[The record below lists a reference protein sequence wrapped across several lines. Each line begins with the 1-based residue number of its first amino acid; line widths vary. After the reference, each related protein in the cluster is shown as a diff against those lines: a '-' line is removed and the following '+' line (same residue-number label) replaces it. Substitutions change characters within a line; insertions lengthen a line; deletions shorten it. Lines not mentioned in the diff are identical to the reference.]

1 MHPFFKA
8 LPVLLVLALPATAL
22 ADERVNPGVID
33 IQGVGE
39 VAAAPDMAFVSSGVT
54 TQADTAREALNAN
67 TAAMAEL
74 IKVLEDAGI
83 EAKDIQTSNFSVQ
96 PQYVYSDKRNENGY
110 TSPPKIAGYQ
120 VSNAVTV
127 RVRKLDTLG
136 AVLDKAV
143 TVGANTIDGIRFS
156 VSDTDALYEKARKDA
171 IADAKAKA
179 ELYTEA
185 AGVGLGRILQIS
197 ENNGFAPQPMMM
209 REKAMMASDAA
220 PVPMQGGEVNYNV
233 SVSVR
238 WELDQ

>member
-1 MHPFFKA
+1 MHPFLKA
-8 LPVLLVLALPATAL
+8 LPVLLVLALPVTAF
-22 ADERVNPGVID
+22 ADDKVTPGTID
-33 IQGVGE
+33 IQGMGE
-39 VAAAPDMAFVSSGVT
+39 VSAAPDMAYVTSGVT
-54 TQADTAREALNAN
+54 TQNATARDALNAN

-74 IKVLEDAGI
+74 IKVLGEAGI
-83 EAKDIQTSNFSVQ
+83 DAKDIQTSNFSVQ

-110 TSPPKIAGYQ
+110 TSPPRIDGYQ
-120 VSNAVTV
+120 VSNAVTI

-143 TVGANTIDGIRFS
+143 TVGANTIDGVRFA

-185 AGVGLGRILQIS
+185 AGVDLGRILQIS
-197 ENNGFAPQPMMM
+197 ENNGFTPQPVMM
-209 REKAMMASDAA
+209 REKTMMASDSA